1 MYSRINN
8 DESSVGG
15 LILAAGLST
24 RMGQSKPLTKFLDKK
39 LIDQTIKTMQEAGI
53 DNIQIVTGF
62 EHERVEAYLQD
73 NYSSDHIHTIW
84 NPNYGNGSILTSI
97 KTGLAEL
104 TDYELV
110 FIQLVDLPC
119 IMSETY
125 QKLLEAMLVNGKKAV
140 IPTVDGH
147 RGHPALIRMDLLA
160 DILTYEGSAGGH
172 RRHLLFL
179 IREFP
184 LRSVLY
190 LLTVFLFP
198 ACFCSQYTCYYSPL
212 IEVRVSTQTEI
223 NISCSFLLPV
233 IVLLYPYP

>member
-97 KTGLAEL
+97 KTGLPKL
-104 TDYELV
+104 KDFDYV

-119 IMSETY
+119 ILPETY
-125 QKLLEAMLVNGKKAV
+125 LKLWETMLASGKKAV
-140 IPTVDGH
+140 IPTVDER
-147 RGHPALIRMDLLA
+147 RGHPVLIDMSLLPE
-160 DILTYEGSAGGH
+160 ILSYENAAGGGGL
-172 RRHLLFL
+172 RGFWKQLGDEFL
-179 IREFP
+179 EVPVTDRGCIMDTDTKDQLREAE
-184 LRSVLY
+184 RY
-190 LLTVFLFP
+190 LK
-198 ACFCSQYTCYYSPL
+198 QYRKADS
-212 IEVRVSTQTEI
+212 
-223 NISCSFLLPV
+223 ISHK
-233 IVLLYPYP
+233 IDEE

>member
-1 MYSRINN
+1 MHDKRYKGIKRLMYSTEKN

-53 DNIQIVTGF
+53 DHIQIVTGF
-62 EHERVEAYLQD
+62 ENERVEAYLQD

-84 NPNYGNGSILTSI
+84 NSNYGNGSILTSI

-104 TDYELV
+104 TDYKLV

-140 IPTVDGH
+140 LPTVNGR

-160 DILTYEGSAGGH
+160 DILAYEGSVCGGG
-172 RRHLLFL
+172 
-179 IREFP
+179 
-184 LRSVLY
+184 LRGFWKQLGD
-190 LLTVFLFP
+190 
-198 ACFCSQYTCYYSPL
+198 AMM
-212 IEVRVSTQTEI
+212 E
-223 NISCSFLLPV
+223 LPV
-233 IVLLYPYP
+233 DDRGCIMDTDTKEQLQEAENYMRY

>member
-62 EHERVEAYLQD
+62 ENERVEAYLQD

-84 NPNYGNGSILTSI
+84 NSNYGNGSILTSI

-140 IPTVDGH
+140 LPTVNGR

-160 DILTYEGSAGGH
+160 DILAYEGSAGGGG
-172 RRHLLFL
+172 
-179 IREFP
+179 
-184 LRSVLY
+184 LRGFGS
-190 LLTVFLFP
+190 
-198 ACFCSQYTCYYSPL
+198 S
-212 IEVRVSTQTEI
+212 
-223 NISCSFLLPV
+223 
-233 IVLLYPYP
+233 

>member
-24 RMGQSKPLTKFLDKK
+24 RMGESKPLTNFLDKK

-62 EHERVEAYLQD
+62 EHDRVEAYLQD

-97 KTGLAEL
+97 KTGLPEL

-140 IPTVDGH
+140 LPTVNGR

-160 DILTYEGSAGGH
+160 DILTYEGTAGGGG
-172 RRHLLFL
+172 
-179 IREFP
+179 
-184 LRSVLY
+184 LRGFWKQLGD
-190 LLTVFLFP
+190 
-198 ACFCSQYTCYYSPL
+198 AMM
-212 IEVRVSTQTEI
+212 E
-223 NISCSFLLPV
+223 LPV
-233 IVLLYPYP
+233 EDRGCIMDTDTKEQLQEAENYMRH

>member
-1 MYSRINN
+1 MYSRTNN

-53 DNIQIVTGF
+53 DNIQIVTGL
-62 EHERVEAYLQD
+62 ENERVEAYLQD

-84 NPNYGNGSILTSI
+84 NSNYGNGSILTSI

-140 IPTVDGH
+140 LPTVNGR

-160 DILTYEGSAGGH
+160 DILTYEGAAGGGG
-172 RRHLLFL
+172 
-179 IREFP
+179 
-184 LRSVLY
+184 LRGFWKQLG
-190 LLTVFLFP
+190 
-198 ACFCSQYTCYYSPL
+198 ADMM
-212 IEVRVSTQTEI
+212 E
-223 NISCSFLLPV
+223 LPV
-233 IVLLYPYP
+233 EDRGCIMDTDTKEQLQEAENYMRQIYWGAEKCRK

>member
-1 MYSRINN
+1 MKRLMYSTEKN
-8 DESSVGG
+8 DENSVGG

-24 RMGQSKPLTKFLDKK
+24 RMGQSKPLTDFLDKK

-53 DNIQIVTGF
+53 ANIQIVTGF

-97 KTGLAEL
+97 QTGLPKLA
-104 TDYELV
+104 DYELV
-110 FIQLVDLPC
+110 FIQLADLPC

-140 IPTVDGH
+140 IPTVDGR

-160 DILTYEGSAGGH
+160 DILTYEGNAGGGGL
-172 RRHLLFL
+172 RGFWKQLGDDMMELSVEDRGCIMDTDTKEQLQEAENYMRH
-179 IREFP
+179 
-184 LRSVLY
+184 
-190 LLTVFLFP
+190 
-198 ACFCSQYTCYYSPL
+198 
-212 IEVRVSTQTEI
+212 
-223 NISCSFLLPV
+223 
-233 IVLLYPYP
+233 

>member
-39 LIDQTIKTMQEAGI
+39 LIDQTIKTMQEAGL

-84 NPNYGNGSILTSI
+84 NPYYGNGSILTSI

-140 IPTVDGH
+140 LPTVNGR

-160 DILTYEGSAGGH
+160 DILAYEGSAGGGG
-172 RRHLLFL
+172 
-179 IREFP
+179 
-184 LRSVLY
+184 LRGFWKQLGD
-190 LLTVFLFP
+190 
-198 ACFCSQYTCYYSPL
+198 AMM
-212 IEVRVSTQTEI
+212 E
-223 NISCSFLLPV
+223 LPV
-233 IVLLYPYP
+233 DDRGCIMDTDTKEQLQEAENYMRY

>member
-39 LIDQTIKTMQEAGI
+39 LIEQTIKTMQEAGI
-53 DNIQIVTGF
+53 D
-62 EHERVEAYLQD
+62 
-73 NYSSDHIHTIW
+73 TIW

-140 IPTVDGH
+140 LPTVNGR

-160 DILTYEGSAGGH
+160 DILAYEESAGGGG
-172 RRHLLFL
+172 
-179 IREFP
+179 
-184 LRSVLY
+184 LRGFWKQLGD
-190 LLTVFLFP
+190 
-198 ACFCSQYTCYYSPL
+198 AMM
-212 IEVRVSTQTEI
+212 E
-223 NISCSFLLPV
+223 LPV
-233 IVLLYPYP
+233 DDRGCIMDTDTKEQLQEAENYMRY

>member
-1 MYSRINN
+1 MYSRTNN

-84 NPNYGNGSILTSI
+84 NSNYGNGSILTSI

-104 TDYELV
+104 TDYKLV

-140 IPTVDGH
+140 LPTVNGR

-160 DILTYEGSAGGH
+160 DILAYEGSAGGGG
-172 RRHLLFL
+172 
-179 IREFP
+179 
-184 LRSVLY
+184 LRGFWKQLGD
-190 LLTVFLFP
+190 
-198 ACFCSQYTCYYSPL
+198 AMM
-212 IEVRVSTQTEI
+212 E
-223 NISCSFLLPV
+223 LPV
-233 IVLLYPYP
+233 DDRGCIMDTDTKEQLQEAENYMRNLSQSELRLPLL